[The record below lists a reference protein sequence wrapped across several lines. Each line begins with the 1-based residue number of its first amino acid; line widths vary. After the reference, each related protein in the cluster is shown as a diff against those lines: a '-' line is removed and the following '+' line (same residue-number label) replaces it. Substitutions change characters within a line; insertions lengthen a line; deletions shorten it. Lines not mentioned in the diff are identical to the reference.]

1 MDSYEEIV
9 SRMKAK
15 FTSLAGYCPDDASD
29 IGIRIRVLAGEVYS
43 IGAAVDW
50 LRHQTFAQTAS
61 GEELEKRA
69 QERGLV
75 RKPPVAA
82 RGTLTLSR
90 NEALWF
96 DIAIPAG
103 TVCATAGENPVRY
116 VTTVD
121 SVLKTGQTSVDVPA
135 QAEESGAAGNTPAGT
150 ITVLVTPP
158 VAMQAV
164 ANAAAFTGGEDTET
178 DDALRARLL
187 SGCAVPSNG
196 ANAAWYREAA
206 LSYDGVD
213 SVSVVP
219 RAGGAGT
226 VALYLGGRGCAPS
239 EKAVQEVS
247 GGLNAAREICTQVS
261 VSAAETVAFDVT
273 AQVSAKTGFSAA
285 AVRSACEGAVRDY
298 FYGLGVAE
306 PVVKAALN
314 AALFST
320 GAIEDCALTVPS
332 AAVAQN
338 QLAVCGTVTVGVT
351 GGT

>member
-1 MDSYEEIV
+1 
-9 SRMKAK
+9 MKAK

-50 LRHQTFAQTAS
+50 LKKQTFAQTAT
-61 GEELEKRA
+61 GAELEKRA
-69 QERGLV
+69 QERGLT
-75 RKPPVAA
+75 RKPPVPA

-90 NEALWF
+90 SSAVWF
-96 DIAIPAG
+96 DLAIPSG
-103 TVCATAGENPVRY
+103 TVCATAGANPVRY

-121 SVLKTGQTSVDVPA
+121 SVLPTGQTSVDVPA
-135 QAEESGAAGNTPAGT
+135 RAEESGAAGNTPAGT

-158 VAMQAV
+158 MAMQAV
-164 ANAAAFTGGEDTET
+164 TNASAFTGGEDTET

-187 SGCAVPSNG
+187 SGCAAPSNG

-213 SVSVVP
+213 SANVVP
-219 RAGGAGT
+219 RASGAGT

-239 EKAVQEVS
+239 EAAVRQVS
-247 GGLNAAREICTQVS
+247 ADLNAAREICTQV
-261 VSAAETVAFDVT
+261 TVAAAAAVPFDVT
-273 AQVSAKTGFSAA
+273 AQVRAKDGFSADG
-285 AVRSACEGAVRDY
+285 VRSACEAAIRGY

-306 PVVKAALN
+306 PVVPAALN
-314 AALFST
+314 AALFAT
-320 GAIEDCALTVPS
+320 GTVGDCTISVPS

-338 QLAVCGTVTVGVT
+338 QLAVCGAVTVAVT